1 MEVDV
6 TQTVQEFFITSVLA
20 HNTNSNLIVLIPKV
34 TWAQAM
40 GDFCIIA
47 LANFQFKI
55 VIKILANRMPLITM
69 CIISIEQLGFIR
81 DCNISKCVIL
91 AYEAIILI
99 DKQQYGGN
107 VALKV
112 DIKKTFDILDW
123 NFLIA
128 VLH

>member
-1 MEVDV
+1 
-6 TQTVQEFFITSVLA
+6 
-20 HNTNSNLIVLIPKV
+20 
-34 TWAQAM
+34 M
-40 GDFCIIA
+40 GDFCLIA
-47 LANFQFKI
+47 LENFHFKI

-81 DCNISKCVIL
+81 DYNISECVIL

>member
-1 MEVDV
+1 
-6 TQTVQEFFITSVLA
+6 
-20 HNTNSNLIVLIPKV
+20 
-34 TWAQAM
+34 
-40 GDFCIIA
+40 
-47 LANFQFKI
+47 
-55 VIKILANRMPLITM
+55 M